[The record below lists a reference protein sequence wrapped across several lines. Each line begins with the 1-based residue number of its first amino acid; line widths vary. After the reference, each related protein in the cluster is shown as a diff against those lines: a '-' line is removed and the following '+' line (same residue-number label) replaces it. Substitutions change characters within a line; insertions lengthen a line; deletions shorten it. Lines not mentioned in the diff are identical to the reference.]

1 MAESLTNYITEVSE
15 TVNEKLAETGS
26 TVQAF
31 TKYVLEAM
39 GAMANLGDADECYAI
54 IRNDANNNVMGE
66 INGYAISLS
75 GETIC
80 LFGAVYQPQQGDTPY
95 SVSAEQYNSIINK
108 LQGYYL
114 AAVSGRCN
122 QMEPSAE
129 DYQIC

>member
-39 GAMANLGDADECYAI
+39 GDMANLGDADECYAI

-80 LFGAVYQPQQGDTPY
+80 LFGTSHSMKKDPAFAILVNWFLGDSKKGANFRDIANTVAKNTMCLK
-95 SVSAEQYNSIINK
+95 S
-108 LQGYYL
+108 
-114 AAVSGRCN
+114 
-122 QMEPSAE
+122 
-129 DYQIC
+129 